1 LFLRDLSSYMA
12 KHMKLNRLIPSPRTA
27 QGAVAAR
34 INDEQQ
40 LRRSVMA
47 CLLWEDA
54 FYEEGVSIA
63 ERLCS
68 LVPKVEAGAVQR
80 LAVEARDQMKLRHV
94 PLLLVREMARLPS
107 HRQVVAETLEAVIQ
121 RPDELAEF
129 LAIYWKEKKQ
139 PLSAQ
144 VKKGLAAAF
153 PKFDAYQLAK
163 YNRDH
168 AIKLRDVLF
177 LSHARPKDAGQEA
190 VWKQLVDKTLE
201 PPDTWEVALSAG
213 NDRKATWERL
223 LAEGKLGA
231 LALLRNLRNM
241 TGDKVAPARIKSA
254 LREVKVERVLPFRF
268 IAAARHAP
276 DFEPEIEQAMLK
288 CLGQQARLPGKT
300 ILMVDVSGSMG
311 GRLSRKSEM
320 TRMEVAFGLAI
331 LARELCEEVKIY
343 ATAGNDH
350 TMVHATCLVPAR
362 RGFAL
367 SDSVRQQADRL
378 GGGGIFLTQCLEF
391 ALEREQEGDRV
402 IVLTD
407 EQDCDRKLSPDK
419 APAFGRQNYIVN
431 ISCERNGIA
440 YGKFTH
446 IDGWSEAV
454 LDYIRCAETLQ
465 S

>member
-1 LFLRDLSSYMA
+1 
-12 KHMKLNRLIPSPRTA
+12 MKINRHVPAPRTA
-27 QGAVAAR
+27 QGAIASR
-34 INDEQQ
+34 INPELQ

-54 FYEEGVSIA
+54 FYEDGVSIA
-63 ERLCS
+63 DRIAMLI
-68 LVPKVEAGAVQR
+68 PKVEADAVQR
-80 LAVEARDQMKLRHV
+80 IALEARNEMKLRHV
-94 PLLLVREMARLPS
+94 PLLIVREMARLAS
-107 HRQVVAETLEAVIQ
+107 HRHMVAKTLAEVIR

-139 PLSAQ
+139 PLAAQ

-153 PKFDAYQLAK
+153 AKFDAYQLAK

-177 LSHARPKDAGQEA
+177 LSHARPKDPGQEA
-190 VWKQLVDKTLE
+190 VWKKLVDKTLE

-223 LAEGKLGA
+223 LAENKLGA

-241 TGDKVAPARIKSA
+241 TEDKVKPAAIKAA
-254 LREVKVERVLPFRF
+254 LRDLKVERVLPFRF
-268 IAAARHAP
+268 IAAARYAP
-276 DFEPEIEQAMLK
+276 DYEPELEPAMLK
-288 CLGQQARLPGKT
+288 CLSQQARLPGKT
-300 ILMVDVSGSMG
+300 VLMVDVSGSMG

-320 TRMEVAFGLAI
+320 SRMEVAFGLAI
-331 LARELCEEVKIY
+331 LAREMCEDAKIY
-343 ATAGNDH
+343 ATAGNDR
-350 TMVHATCLVPAR
+350 TMVHATSLVPAR

-367 SDSVRQQADRL
+367 SDAVRKEAARL

-391 ALEREQEGDRV
+391 ALEHEQEADRV

-419 APAFGRQNYIVN
+419 APAFGKHNYIVN
-431 ISCERNGIA
+431 ISNERNGIA

-454 LDYIRCAETLQ
+454 LDYIRHSEV
-465 S
+465 SS

>member
-1 LFLRDLSSYMA
+1 
-12 KHMKLNRLIPSPRTA
+12 MKINRPVPSPRTA
-27 QGAVAAR
+27 QGAVASR
-34 INDEQQ
+34 INDELQ

-63 ERLCS
+63 ERIAALI
-68 LVPKVEAGAVQR
+68 PKVDAVAVQR
-80 LAVEARDQMKLRHV
+80 IALEARNEMKLRHV
-94 PLLLVREMARLPS
+94 PLLIVREMARLAS
-107 HRQVVAETLEAVIQ
+107 HRHLVAKTLAEVIQ

-129 LAIYWKEKKQ
+129 LSIYWKEKKQ

-144 VKKGLAAAF
+144 VKKGLAAALA
-153 PKFDAYQLAK
+153 KFDAYQLAK
-163 YNRDH
+163 YNRAH

-177 LSHARPKDAGQEA
+177 LSHARPKDSTQEA
-190 VWKQLVDKTLE
+190 VWKKLVDKTLE

-223 LAEGKLGA
+223 LAENKLGA

-241 TGDKVAPARIKSA
+241 TEDKVKPALIKTA
-254 LREVKVERVLPFRF
+254 LRDVRVEQVLPFRF

-276 DFEPEIEQAMLK
+276 DFEPELEQAILK
-288 CLGQQARLPGKT
+288 CLSQQVRLPGKT

-320 TRMEVAFGLAI
+320 SRMEVAFGLAI
-331 LARELCEEVKIY
+331 LAREMCEDAKIY
-343 ATAGNDH
+343 ATAGNDR
-350 TMVHATCLVPAR
+350 TMVHATSLVPAR

-367 SDSVRQQADRL
+367 SDAVRREASRL

-391 ALEREQEGDRV
+391 AREREHETDRI

-419 APAFGRQNYIVN
+419 APAFGKHNYIVN
-431 ISCERNGIA
+431 ISNERNGVA

-454 LDYIRCAETLQ
+454 LDYIRHSEGTAP
-465 S
+465 

>member
-1 LFLRDLSSYMA
+1 
-12 KHMKLNRLIPSPRTA
+12 MKLNRPTPPLRTA
-27 QGAVAAR
+27 PGATASR
-34 INDEQQ
+34 LSDELQ
-40 LRRSVMA
+40 LRRSVLA

-63 ERLCS
+63 ERIQL
-68 LVPKVEAGAVQR
+68 LVPKVEADAVQR
-80 LAVEARDQMKLRHV
+80 IAIEARTQMKLRHV
-94 PLLLVREMARLPS
+94 PLLLVREMARLPG
-107 HRQVVAETLEAVIQ
+107 HRQVVGKTLEAVIQ

-153 PKFDAYQLAK
+153 AKFDAYQLAK

-177 LSHARPKDAGQEA
+177 LSHARPKDPAQEA
-190 VWKQLVDKTLE
+190 LWKKLVDKTLE

-213 NDRKATWERL
+213 NDRRATWERL
-223 LAEGKLGA
+223 ISEGKLGA

-241 TGDKVAPARIKSA
+241 TEDKVKPALIKSA
-254 LREVKVERVLPFRF
+254 LRDIRVERVLPFRF

-276 DFEPEIEQAMLK
+276 DFEPEIEQAMFR
-288 CLGQQARLPGKT
+288 CLSQQARLPGKT

-311 GRLSRKSEM
+311 GRLSRKSDM
-320 TRMEVAFGLAI
+320 TRMDVAFGLAI
-331 LARELCEEVKIY
+331 LAREMCEDAKIY
-343 ATAGNDH
+343 ATAGSDSK
-350 TMVHATCLVPAR
+350 MVHATALIAAR

-367 SDSVRQQADRL
+367 SEAVRHEAGRL
-378 GGGGIFLTQCLEF
+378 GGGGIFLTQCLDY
-391 ALEREQEGDRV
+391 ARERERETDRI

-419 APAFGRQNYIVN
+419 APAFGKSNYIVN
-431 ISCERNGIA
+431 ISNERNGIA

-454 LDYIRCAETLQ
+454 LDYIRHSETHQ